1 MKCLWTAV
9 ILTASLAAQTVPIA
23 DGSAVGSPISLRGTI
38 TYGNSTVSDCS
49 VTGHNNSSRMIVAY
63 VLDLRAVLPDGQ
75 PFWYTQRHD
84 HFFKDDAMVHM
95 ASPQPNL
102 DFDAALDCGDAPFT
116 VRTIQ
121 PQATIEVKFVQF
133 DDGSTWGDDAAVQ
146 NVMLQRKETLE
157 YMNLLKAAYVKGG
170 SSALDA
176 SLHQPP
182 VHERG
187 TVQVL
192 AKRQILLNLNDT
204 QAAAKM
210 IDEFLTSAQGH
221 ASWLK

>member
-1 MKCLWTAV
+1 MKCLLTAV
-9 ILTASLAAQTVPIA
+9 ILTASLAAQTIPIA

-38 TYGNSTVSDCS
+38 TFGPGTVSDCT

-75 PFWYTQRHD
+75 PFWYTQSHD
-84 HFFKDDAMVHM
+84 HFLRDEAMLNM
-95 ASPQPNL
+95 ASPQPQL
-102 DFDAALDCGDAPFT
+102 DFDAYLDCGDAPFT
-116 VRTIQ
+116 ARTTQ

-146 NVMLQRKETLE
+146 NVMLQRKETLA
-157 YMNLLKAAYVKGG
+157 YMNLLETAYAKGG

-182 VHERG
+182 VHQRG

-192 AKRQILLNLNDT
+192 PKRQILLNLNDT
-204 QAAAKM
+204 QAAIKM
-210 IDEFLTSAQGH
+210 IDQFLTSAQAH